1 MKDFSQWRIKSSFV
15 AASSTIR
22 FSSISQWINTRSS
35 FRVCWAPT
43 PSTARRVTELKI
55 QKKHFL
61 ISVYFRLPRS
71 CMLSSLSSP
80 STISMFS
87 AVEDLQ
93 DDSLAPLLTH
103 HAAFEETVSVRVIH
117 SDSEC
122 QKSKRKYWAT
132 CSSAR
137 SLVRSHHWYACY
149 ALLASLARSLARS
162 LTRSGRTFLCNFQ
175 GDLSHCVIVYLLQY
189 LCPYRCC
196 YGGTFEYV

>member
-1 MKDFSQWRIKSSFV
+1 
-15 AASSTIR
+15 
-22 FSSISQWINTRSS
+22 
-35 FRVCWAPT
+35 
-43 PSTARRVTELKI
+43 
-55 QKKHFL
+55 
-61 ISVYFRLPRS
+61 
-71 CMLSSLSSP
+71 MLSSLSSP

-162 LTRSGRTFLCNFQ
+162 LTRSGRIFLCNFQ
-175 GDLSHCVIVYLLQY
+175 GDLSHCVIVYLFQY

-196 YGGTFEYV
+196 YGGTFEYVWLCNRVLFCCMLLLDIGITAPIFCGFWPRGCVCAHAWVHVYRVIHIKVSFGIFRINLVSKGKNNNNI